1 MATVRNPIN
10 QNTVIDL
17 LPTIQKL
24 VPAYGAISNSGLF
37 KEQGVKTNFAMFE
50 IEEAVNTPMTKLT
63 SRTERDAV
71 KVGRGKSK
79 YVTLAGSTLK
89 ITGGVHVEDLQNVLT
104 TWDIATDKSL
114 QQALAERTEDLYNS
128 WSQSYEYM
136 LTTATKGR
144 MLDPKD
150 GTVAIDMYANTGTT
164 QTAVTINLAPTAT
177 NVRSQLNALRN
188 QLNVLNQGYGAVRE
202 IEVIVANDV
211 FDALVAHPEFQEA
224 YIFALQGRGQEALRN
239 PILNGT
245 ANVPVWS
252 QYGWTNE
259 FRFENLVFKTYPQQ
273 FTRMDGTT
281 TSAVEDGKGWT
292 IVRGVTDNYN
302 VHFAPAPY
310 FSKLGGVG
318 DKLYARST
326 GIVDDTHLDI
336 TMESHLTPF
345 MKRPEMAIDLT
356 FTLA

>member
-1 MATVRNPIN
+1 MTTVRNPIN
-10 QNTVIDL
+10 NTTVIDL

-24 VPAYGAISNSGLF
+24 TPAYGAVANSGLF
-37 KEQGVKTNFAMFE
+37 KEQGVKTNFAMFK

-79 YVTLAGSTLK
+79 DVTLSGSTLK

-104 TWDIATDKSL
+104 TWNIETDKSL

-128 WSQSYEYM
+128 WSHSYEYM
-136 LTTATKGR
+136 LTTASQGR
-144 MLDPKD
+144 MRDPKD
-150 GTVAIDMYANTGTT
+150 GAVAIDMFANTGTA
-164 QTAVTINLAPTAT
+164 QTAITIDITPAAT
-177 NVRSQLNALRN
+177 NVRSQLNAIRN

-202 IEVIVANDV
+202 IEFVVANNV
-211 FDALVAHPEFQEA
+211 FDAIVAHPEFQEA

-245 ANVPVWS
+245 ANVLTWS
-252 QYGWTNE
+252 QYGWVNE
-259 FRFENLVFKTYPQQ
+259 FRFENIVFKTYPQE

-281 TSAVEDGKGWT
+281 TKAIEDGKGWT

-318 DKLYARST
+318 EKLYARST

-345 MKRPEMAIDLT
+345 MKRPEMALDLT
-356 FTLA
+356 FTL

>member
-1 MATVRNPIN
+1 MTTARNPIN

-17 LPTIQKL
+17 LPAIQKL
-24 VPAYGAISNSGLF
+24 TPAYGAIANSGLF
-37 KEQGVKTNFAMFE
+37 KETGVKANFAMFE
-50 IEEAVNTPMTKLT
+50 IEEQQNVPMTKLT

-71 KVGRGKSK
+71 KVGRGKTK
-79 YVTLAGSTLK
+79 YVTLAGTQIK

-104 TWDIATDKSL
+104 TWNLETDKSL
-114 QQALAERTEDLYNS
+114 QQAVAERTEDLNNS
-128 WSQSYEYM
+128 FAQSYEYL
-136 LTTATKGR
+136 LTTASQGR
-144 MLDPKD
+144 MKDPKD
-150 GTVAIDMYANTGTT
+150 GSVVIDMFENTGTT
-164 QTAVTINLAPTAT
+164 QTAVTIDITPTAT

-188 QLNVLNQGYGAVRE
+188 RLNVLNQGYGAVRE
-202 IEVIVANDV
+202 IEVVVANDV

-252 QYGWTNE
+252 QYGWSNE
-259 FRFENLVFKTYPQQ
+259 FRFENLVFKTYPQE
-273 FTRMDGTT
+273 FTRMNGDV
-281 TSAVEDGKGWT
+281 TSAVANGKGWT

-310 FSKLGGVG
+310 FSKLNGVG
-318 DKLYARST
+318 EKLYARST